1 MATFGDS
8 LNTQGEVKV
17 DEGLSF
23 GEQIDDSPSNIGTF
37 MAGIGSGLFKI
48 PEGIVSL
55 GATLIDLGAGTD
67 TAEDVEDFFATIN
80 PFDEYAQQTA
90 AGRISELLVNLA
102 VPAGLAAK
110 AAGRLADTALIA
122 KKGGK
127 YLKFG
132 AQAGAAG
139 VADAVAVADV
149 EEAGTIGD
157 LVGGFTKI
165 DRESDNPQTELLNR
179 LKFGTEGAL
188 FSAGLGALFTGAKR
202 LATEGKELRY
212 SNSKFNQFLDKFGE
226 KFRARGSKDADFFEL
241 ETASMGERAADANI
255 TENIGFTIQKQMDN
269 IFPKIKRTGD
279 QMPDVTRDKLTEEM
293 GDVLLSGKPVVN
305 TTGQVVFGEMDNI
318 LKGNLK
324 NKLLGKGMT
333 DEAAE
338 EIFGELTKMRSTW
351 GTMFSA
357 LGKRL
362 DLKDLNEFKNV
373 MGDKWK
379 TYLGAN
385 YKLFQNKSMRGALN
399 YKPATEVVD
408 KLKNFFIDSAA
419 QEGKVLAPIEAENLV
434 TNLYTKASLPKGF
447 KLDKSGDAIF
457 KLPELAVKTSLDDA
471 ANFGKNG
478 IVDIRNLKS
487 DVVIKNAA
495 GVSTNYKPKQMFEEL
510 FGKDKS
516 AMQTILNGTNKLSLI
531 TRRNQFF
538 DNLVVKSNE
547 RLAAGLRPLFANNE
561 DEAVKYFGK
570 DFKRI
575 EMDVNKKLAAGNVDS
590 SKLGVMDDAGKIG
603 KQELENIEQMASRD
617 ALNPLN
623 GKYAINGVADALV
636 ETSDS
641 LATKSM
647 VGKMYENFILYP
659 KATSQIAKTILS
671 PITHVRN
678 FMSASMFAT
687 ANGIIP
693 NADAIKNAY
702 GALQTGL
709 KGTRQQNELYQK
721 LLRLGVVNS
730 QVQVGDLVKLM
741 EDVKF
746 GETLNSYN
754 GLDRLL
760 KPFKKGFKVSQDLYT
775 AEDDFWKIASWAT
788 ESKRLEDAFAAK
800 GLTRG
805 MSFLDNAG
813 NNIRLTEDYFEKQA
827 ADIVKN
833 NIPNYSYVSDFV
845 KGLRKLPLGNF
856 VSFPAEIMR
865 TGTNIVKKGL
875 DEIAFTATLADGT
888 IVNPLA
894 SIGYKRLAGM
904 AATTLAVPYAA
915 TAGAQALYNVT
926 EDEMQA
932 LRRFVPDWSK
942 NSTLIPIRDKETG
955 QLKYVDFSHMN
966 AYDTLTRPIQ
976 TVLNAVAEGNTDTDG
991 MMDDFVLGL
1000 IDSTKELGM
1009 PFISES
1015 IWTEALTDIT
1025 LRKGKTPEGYQVWNS
1040 EDSVGGKVSSM
1051 VGHLLESQAPLNY
1064 KQLNRMRIS
1073 LKDEDD
1079 EGRFDE
1085 RGNEYKFSNE
1095 ILGVM
1100 GMRAVDVD
1108 PAKGMIYKV
1117 SELQKRERLAKDL
1130 FKRPS
1135 LKGGVVTPEEIVDAY
1150 INANRALFN
1159 AKSSFMKDYDASQ
1172 TLGISSNQLDDVMGR
1187 VSKRERFAIEDG
1199 EFRPYQPSRD
1209 ILRAFEENALKLG
1222 VENPYN
1228 KAEPVIEAIQSLIEV
1243 APLSLE
1249 KLPEIEN
1256 PFRVDETV
1264 VNLDS
1269 IASLNNAGAAV
1280 SGADIMA
1287 SNTPGFTG
1295 QANTNINQVAG
1306 ATPQEVIINKAK
1318 KAGFGG
1324 PGDITFGS

>member
-1 MATFGDS
+1 MASIFD
-8 LNTQGEVKV
+8 V
-17 DEGLSF
+17 DTTSSNKETSGIL
-23 GEQIDDSPSNIGTF
+23 GPPDDDVSNIGSF

-80 PFDEYAQQTA
+80 PFDEYAQETA

-110 AAGRLADTALIA
+110 AAGRLADTALVA

-157 LVGGFTKI
+157 LIGGFTEI

-188 FSAGLGALFTGAKR
+188 FSAGLGALFSGAKR

-212 SNSKFNQFLDKFGE
+212 SNSKFSQFLDKFGE
-226 KFRARGSKDADFFEL
+226 KFRARAGKDADFFEL

-279 QMPDVTRDKLTEEM
+279 QMPDLTRDKLTEEM
-293 GDVLLSGKPVVN
+293 GDVLLSGAPIVN
-305 TTGQVVFGEMDNI
+305 KNGQVVFGEMDNVLRQN
-318 LKGNLK
+318 LKG
-324 NKLLGKGMT
+324 KLIGKGMT
-333 DEAAE
+333 DEASE

-351 GTMFSA
+351 GTMFSG
-357 LGKRL
+357 LGQRL
-362 DLKDLNEFKNV
+362 DAVDLAKFRTV

-385 YKLFQNKSMRGALN
+385 YKLFQNQGMRGALN
-399 YKPATEVVD
+399 YKPATEAVD

-419 QEGKVLAPIEAENLV
+419 QDGKILAPIEAENLV

-447 KLDKSGDAIF
+447 TLDNAGDAIF
-457 KLPELAVKTSLDDA
+457 KVPDLAVKTSLDDA
-471 ANFGKNG
+471 AKFGKNA
-478 IVDIRNLKS
+478 IVNMQDLKPS
-487 DVVIKNAA
+487 VVIK
-495 GVSTNYKPKQMFEEL
+495 GTEYKPKQMFEEL

-538 DNLVVKSNE
+538 DSLVVKSNE

-575 EMDVNKKLAAGNVDS
+575 EMDVNKKLAAGNVDIN
-590 SKLGVMDDAGKIG
+590 KLGPE
-603 KQELENIEQMASRD
+603 ELANVEQMVSRD

-746 GETLNSYN
+746 GETLNSYS

-760 KPFKKGFKVSQDLYT
+760 KPFKKGFKISQDLYT

-788 ESKRLEDAFAAK
+788 ESKRLEDAFSAK

-805 MSFLDNAG
+805 MDFIDNTG
-813 NNIRLTEDYFEKQA
+813 KKVILSTDYFEKQA

-875 DEIAFTATLADGT
+875 DEIAYTATLADGT
-888 IVNPLA
+888 VIKPLA
-894 SIGYKRLAGM
+894 GIGYKRLAGM

-926 EDEMQA
+926 GDEMDA

-942 NSTLIPIRDKETG
+942 NSTLIPIRDEETG

-1000 IDSTKELGM
+1000 IESTKELGM

-1025 LRKGKTPEGYQVWNS
+1025 LRRGKTPEGYQVWNS
-1040 EDSVGGKVSSM
+1040 EDSTGGKVSSM
-1051 VGHLLESQAPLNY
+1051 VKHLVESQAPLNI

-1095 ILGVM
+1095 ALGIM

-1135 LKGGVVTPEEIVDAY
+1135 LKGGVVTPEEITDAY

-1159 AKSSFMKDYDASQ
+1159 AKSDFMKDYDASQ
-1172 TLGISSNQLDDVMGR
+1172 TLGISEENLDNVMSR
-1187 VSKRERFAIEDG
+1187 VSKKERNSIDDG
-1199 EFRPYQPSRD
+1199 VFKPYEPSRD
-1209 ILRAFEENALKLG
+1209 IIDKFEENALKLG
-1222 VENPYN
+1222 VANPWEQ
-1228 KAEPVIEAIQSLIEV
+1228 AEGVIDGIKSLIEV

-1249 KLPEIEN
+1249 ALPNIEN
-1256 PFRVDETV
+1256 PFRTDEAV
-1264 VNLDS
+1264 VNLDA
-1269 IASLNNAGAAV
+1269 IASLNNSAAMV
-1280 SGADIMA
+1280 TGADLMSGQGLNNVNLNGSPTTLPFEQQNQDQKQA
-1287 SNTPGFTG
+1287 SG
-1295 QANTNINQVAG
+1295 
-1306 ATPQEVIINKAK
+1306 K
-1318 KAGFGG
+1318 KVGFGK
-1324 PGDITFGS
+1324 PGDITFPG

>member
-1 MATFGDS
+1 MASIFD
-8 LNTQGEVKV
+8 V
-17 DEGLSF
+17 DTTSSNKETSGIL
-23 GEQIDDSPSNIGTF
+23 GPPDDDVSNIGSF

-80 PFDEYAQQTA
+80 PFDEYAQETA

-110 AAGRLADTALIA
+110 AAGRLADTALVA

-157 LVGGFTKI
+157 LIGGFTEI

-188 FSAGLGALFTGAKR
+188 FSAGLGALFSGAKR

-212 SNSKFNQFLDKFGE
+212 SNSKFSQFLDKFGE
-226 KFRARGSKDADFFEL
+226 KFRARAGKDADFFEL

-279 QMPDVTRDKLTEEM
+279 QMPDLTRDKLTEEM
-293 GDVLLSGKPVVN
+293 GDVLLSGKPEVN
-305 TTGQVVFGEMDNI
+305 KTGQVIFGKMDEGARQI
-318 LKGNLK
+318 LK

-333 DEAAE
+333 EEASE
-338 EIFGELTKMRSTW
+338 EIFGELVKMRSTW
-351 GTMFSA
+351 GTMFSG
-357 LGKRL
+357 LGQRL
-362 DLKDLNEFKNV
+362 DAVDLAKFRTV

-385 YKLFQNKSMRGALN
+385 YKLFQNQGMRGALN
-399 YKPATEVVD
+399 YKPATEAVD

-419 QEGKVLAPIEAENLV
+419 QDGKILAPIEAENLV

-447 KLDKSGDAIF
+447 TLDNAGDAIF
-457 KLPELAVKTSLDDA
+457 KVPDLAVKTSLDDA
-471 ANFGKNG
+471 AKFGKNA
-478 IVDIRNLKS
+478 IVNMQDLKPS
-487 DVVIKNAA
+487 VVIK
-495 GVSTNYKPKQMFEEL
+495 GTEYKPKQMFEEL

-538 DNLVVKSNE
+538 DSLVVKSNE

-575 EMDVNKKLAAGNVDS
+575 EMDVNKKLAAGNVDIN
-590 SKLGVMDDAGKIG
+590 KLGPE
-603 KQELENIEQMASRD
+603 ELANVEQMVSRD

-746 GETLNSYN
+746 GETLNSYS

-760 KPFKKGFKVSQDLYT
+760 KPFKKGFKISQDLYT

-875 DEIAFTATLADGT
+875 DEIAYTATLADGT
-888 IVNPLA
+888 VIKPLA
-894 SIGYKRLAGM
+894 GIGYKRLAGM

-926 EDEMQA
+926 GDEMDA

-942 NSTLIPIRDKETG
+942 NSTLIPIRDEETG

-1000 IDSTKELGM
+1000 IESTKELGM

-1025 LRKGKTPEGYQVWNS
+1025 LRRGKTPEGYQVWNS
-1040 EDSVGGKVSSM
+1040 EDSTGGKVSSM
-1051 VGHLLESQAPLNY
+1051 VKHLVESQAPLNI

-1095 ILGVM
+1095 ALGIM

-1135 LKGGVVTPEEIVDAY
+1135 LKGGVVTPEEITDAY

-1159 AKSSFMKDYDASQ
+1159 AKSDFMKDYDASQ
-1172 TLGISSNQLDDVMGR
+1172 TLGISEENLDNVMSR
-1187 VSKRERFAIEDG
+1187 VSKKERNSIDDG
-1199 EFRPYQPSRD
+1199 VFKPYEPSRD
-1209 ILRAFEENALKLG
+1209 IIDKFEENALKLG
-1222 VENPYN
+1222 VANPWEQ
-1228 KAEPVIEAIQSLIEV
+1228 AEGVIDGIKSLIEV

-1249 KLPEIEN
+1249 ALPNIEN
-1256 PFRVDETV
+1256 PFRTDEAV
-1264 VNLDS
+1264 VNLDA
-1269 IASLNNAGAAV
+1269 IASLNNSAAMV
-1280 SGADIMA
+1280 TGADLMSGQGLNNVNLNGSPTTIPFENQNQDQKQA
-1287 SNTPGFTG
+1287 SG
-1295 QANTNINQVAG
+1295 
-1306 ATPQEVIINKAK
+1306 K

-1324 PGDITFGS
+1324 PSDITFPG

>member
-1 MATFGDS
+1 MASIFD
-8 LNTQGEVKV
+8 V
-17 DEGLSF
+17 DTTSSNKETSGIL
-23 GEQIDDSPSNIGTF
+23 GPPDDDVSNIGSF

-80 PFDEYAQQTA
+80 PFDEYAQETA

-110 AAGRLADTALIA
+110 AAGRLADTALVA

-157 LVGGFTKI
+157 LIGGFTEI

-188 FSAGLGALFTGAKR
+188 FSAGLGALFSGAKR

-212 SNSKFNQFLDKFGE
+212 SNSKFSQFLDKFGE
-226 KFRARGSKDADFFEL
+226 KFRARAGKDADFFEL

-279 QMPDVTRDKLTEEM
+279 QMPDLTRDKLTEEM
-293 GDVLLSGKPVVN
+293 GDVLLSGKPEVN
-305 TTGQVVFGEMDNI
+305 KTGQVIFGKMDEGARQI
-318 LKGNLK
+318 LK

-333 DEAAE
+333 EEASE
-338 EIFGELTKMRSTW
+338 EIFGELVKMRSTW
-351 GTMFSA
+351 GTMFSG
-357 LGKRL
+357 LGQRL
-362 DLKDLNEFKNV
+362 DAVDLAKFRTV

-385 YKLFQNKSMRGALN
+385 YKLFQNQGMRGALN
-399 YKPATEVVD
+399 YKPATEAVD

-419 QEGKVLAPIEAENLV
+419 QDGKILAPIEAENLV

-447 KLDKSGDAIF
+447 TLDNAGDAIF
-457 KLPELAVKTSLDDA
+457 KVPDLAVKTSLDDA
-471 ANFGKNG
+471 AKFGKNA
-478 IVDIRNLKS
+478 IVNMQDLKPS
-487 DVVIKNAA
+487 VVIK
-495 GVSTNYKPKQMFEEL
+495 GTEYKPKQMFEEL

-538 DNLVVKSNE
+538 DSLVVKSNE

-575 EMDVNKKLAAGNVDS
+575 EMDVNKKLAAGNVDIN
-590 SKLGVMDDAGKIG
+590 KLGPE
-603 KQELENIEQMASRD
+603 ELANVEQMVSRD

-746 GETLNSYN
+746 GETLNSYS

-760 KPFKKGFKVSQDLYT
+760 KPFKKGFKISQDLYT

-805 MSFLDNAG
+805 MDFIDNTG
-813 NNIRLTEDYFEKQA
+813 KKVILSTDYFEKQA

-875 DEIAFTATLADGT
+875 DEIAYTATLADGT
-888 IVNPLA
+888 VIKPLA
-894 SIGYKRLAGM
+894 GIGYKRLAGM

-926 EDEMQA
+926 GDEMDA

-942 NSTLIPIRDKETG
+942 NSTLIPIRDEETG

-1000 IDSTKELGM
+1000 IESTKELGM

-1025 LRKGKTPEGYQVWNS
+1025 LRRGKTPEGYQVWNS
-1040 EDSVGGKVSSM
+1040 EDSTGGKVSSM
-1051 VGHLLESQAPLNY
+1051 VKHLVESQAPLNI

-1095 ILGVM
+1095 ALGIM

-1135 LKGGVVTPEEIVDAY
+1135 LKGGVVTPEEITDAY

-1159 AKSSFMKDYDASQ
+1159 AKSDFMKDYDASQ
-1172 TLGISSNQLDDVMGR
+1172 TLGISEENLDNVMSR
-1187 VSKRERFAIEDG
+1187 VSKKERNSIDDG
-1199 EFRPYQPSRD
+1199 VFKPYEPSRD
-1209 ILRAFEENALKLG
+1209 IIDKFEENALKLG
-1222 VENPYN
+1222 VANPWEQ
-1228 KAEPVIEAIQSLIEV
+1228 AEGVIDGIKSLIEV

-1249 KLPEIEN
+1249 ALPNIEN
-1256 PFRVDETV
+1256 PFRTDEAV
-1264 VNLDS
+1264 VNLDA
-1269 IASLNNAGAAV
+1269 IASLNNSAAMV
-1280 SGADIMA
+1280 TGADLMSGQGLNNVNLNGSPTTIPFENQNQDQKQA
-1287 SNTPGFTG
+1287 SG
-1295 QANTNINQVAG
+1295 
-1306 ATPQEVIINKAK
+1306 K

-1324 PGDITFGS
+1324 PGDITFPG

>member
-1 MATFGDS
+1 MASIFD
-8 LNTQGEVKV
+8 V
-17 DEGLSF
+17 DTTSSNKETSGIL
-23 GEQIDDSPSNIGTF
+23 GPPDDDVSNIGSF

-80 PFDEYAQQTA
+80 PFDEYAQETA

-110 AAGRLADTALIA
+110 AAGRLADTALVA

-157 LVGGFTKI
+157 LIGGFTEI

-188 FSAGLGALFTGAKR
+188 FSAGLGALFSGAKR

-212 SNSKFNQFLDKFGE
+212 SNSKFSQFLDKFGE
-226 KFRARGSKDADFFEL
+226 KFRARAGKDADFFEL

-279 QMPDVTRDKLTEEM
+279 QMPDLTRDKLTEEM
-293 GDVLLSGKPVVN
+293 GDVLLSGKPEVN
-305 TTGQVVFGEMDNI
+305 KTGQVIFGKMDEGARQI
-318 LKGNLK
+318 LK

-333 DEAAE
+333 EEASE
-338 EIFGELTKMRSTW
+338 EIFGELVKMRSTW
-351 GTMFSA
+351 GTMFSG
-357 LGKRL
+357 LGQRL
-362 DLKDLNEFKNV
+362 DAVDLAKFRTV

-385 YKLFQNKSMRGALN
+385 YKLFQNQGMRGALN
-399 YKPATEVVD
+399 YKPATEAVD

-419 QEGKVLAPIEAENLV
+419 QDGKILAPIEAENLV

-447 KLDKSGDAIF
+447 TLDNAGDAIF
-457 KLPELAVKTSLDDA
+457 KVPDLAVKTSLDDA
-471 ANFGKNG
+471 AKFGKNA
-478 IVDIRNLKS
+478 IVNMQDLKPS
-487 DVVIKNAA
+487 VVIK
-495 GVSTNYKPKQMFEEL
+495 GTEYKPKQMFEEL

-538 DNLVVKSNE
+538 DSLVVKSNE

-575 EMDVNKKLAAGNVDS
+575 EMDVNKKLAAGNVDIN
-590 SKLGVMDDAGKIG
+590 KLGPE
-603 KQELENIEQMASRD
+603 ELANVEQMVSRD

-746 GETLNSYN
+746 GETLNSYS

-760 KPFKKGFKVSQDLYT
+760 KPFKKGFKISQDLYT

-788 ESKRLEDAFAAK
+788 ESKRLEDAFSAK

-805 MSFLDNAG
+805 MDFIDNTG
-813 NNIRLTEDYFEKQA
+813 KKVILSTDYFEKQA

-875 DEIAFTATLADGT
+875 DEIAYTATLADGT
-888 IVNPLA
+888 VIKPLA
-894 SIGYKRLAGM
+894 GIGYKRLAGM

-926 EDEMQA
+926 GDEMDA

-942 NSTLIPIRDKETG
+942 NSTLIPIRDEETG

-1000 IDSTKELGM
+1000 IESTKELGM

-1025 LRKGKTPEGYQVWNS
+1025 LRRGKTPEGYQVWNS
-1040 EDSVGGKVSSM
+1040 EDSTGGKVSSM
-1051 VGHLLESQAPLNY
+1051 VKHLVESQAPLNI

-1095 ILGVM
+1095 ALGIM

-1135 LKGGVVTPEEIVDAY
+1135 LKGGVVTPEEITDAY

-1159 AKSSFMKDYDASQ
+1159 AKSDFMKDYDASQ
-1172 TLGISSNQLDDVMGR
+1172 TLGISEENLDNVMSR
-1187 VSKRERFAIEDG
+1187 VSKKERNSIDDG
-1199 EFRPYQPSRD
+1199 VFKPYEPSRD
-1209 ILRAFEENALKLG
+1209 IIDKFEENALKLG
-1222 VENPYN
+1222 VANPWEQ
-1228 KAEPVIEAIQSLIEV
+1228 AEGVIDGIKSLIEV

-1249 KLPEIEN
+1249 ALPNIEN
-1256 PFRVDETV
+1256 PFRTDEAV
-1264 VNLDS
+1264 VNLDA
-1269 IASLNNAGAAV
+1269 IASLNNSAAMV
-1280 SGADIMA
+1280 TGADLMSGQGLNNVNLNGSPTTLPFEQQNQDQKQA
-1287 SNTPGFTG
+1287 SG
-1295 QANTNINQVAG
+1295 
-1306 ATPQEVIINKAK
+1306 K
-1318 KAGFGG
+1318 KVGFGK
-1324 PGDITFGS
+1324 PGDITFPG